1 MGRVYLGLGSNL
13 GEREQNLATAL
24 ARLQERLRLVAVSA
38 LYETAPWGITEQPP
52 FLNAAVAAETDL
64 SPSDLLA
71 FVKGVEREMGR
82 QPSGLWGPRLID
94 IDILL
99 YGDLV
104 LQTPGLAIPHPNL
117 AERPFVLVPL
127 AEIAP
132 DVVHPVYQETI
143 QALLARVGGEGVPK
157 WQQDWARPSIL
168 KRPHH
173 DSPKAVI
180 WDMDGVIA
188 DTAACHLQAW
198 QRLWAEQGIA
208 FSEEQFRRTFG
219 QRTAEIIRGL
229 LGPDVPDEEVCALG
243 ERKEA
248 YCRELLRQQL
258 RALPGVRELLAA
270 LEQAGFRQALASS
283 APLKNVALI
292 LEALDIGRYFSAVV
306 SEADV
311 TLGKPDPQI
320 FLLAAARMGVAPRRC
335 LVIEDAVAGVQAAT
349 ASGMR
354 CLAVTTTNPG
364 AHLTAADRVVS
375 SLTEV
380 GVADVEALLT

>member
-1 MGRVYLGLGSNL
+1 
-13 GEREQNLATAL
+13 
-24 ARLQERLRLVAVSA
+24 VSA
-38 LYETAPWGITEQPP
+38 LYETAPWGIADQPP

-64 SPSDLLA
+64 SPSELLV
-71 FVKGVEREMGR
+71 FVKGLEREMGR
-82 QPSGLWGPRLID
+82 QPGGRWGPRLID
-94 IDILL
+94 VDILL

-104 LQTPGLAIPHPNL
+104 LQTPDVVVPHPHL

-132 DVVHPVYQETI
+132 DVVHPVYRQTI
-143 QALLARVGGEGVPK
+143 QALLARVGGEGVRL
-157 WQQDWARPSIL
+157 WQPDSSPSWRAQRSNLHHSATKRLLRRAAPRNDADWLSVIEP
-168 KRPHH
+168 PQ
-173 DSPKAVI
+173 AVI

-208 FSEEQFRRTFG
+208 FTDEQFRRTFG

-248 YCRELLRQQL
+248 YCRELLRRQVH
-258 RALPGVRELLAA
+258 ALPGVRELLAA

-292 LEALDIGRYFSAVV
+292 LETLDIGRYFAAVV

-320 FLLAAARMGVAPRRC
+320 FLLAAARLGVAPRRC

-349 ASGMR
+349 AAGMR

-375 SLTEV
+375 SLTEI
-380 GVADVEALLT
+380 GVADVEGLLA